1 MGTED
6 MRKTAVGFWDSY
18 GKWQMAWPER
28 GDGSPCSDFG
38 TWVWR
43 VVWVVSRGVERV
55 RLFPVHVLC
64 AQMGTLSRTFSIN

>member
-18 GKWQMAWPER
+18 GKWQMAWPKR

-38 TWVWR
+38 AWVWR
-43 VVWVVSRGVERV
+43 VVWVVSPGVGKEHPSPV
-55 RLFPVHVLC
+55 RILC
-64 AQMGTLSRTFSIN
+64 AQMGTLSSLFSIN